1 VFLTAVID
9 ALESREVAI
18 VNIPGA
24 FMQVDLNDK
33 MIHVRLTGKMVDLL
47 LKIDQELYK
56 PYLVQERG
64 ELTMYV
70 KLLMTLYG
78 TMRAARLFWE

>member
-1 VFLTAVID
+1 
-9 ALESREVAI
+9 
-18 VNIPGA
+18 
-24 FMQVDLNDK
+24 
-33 MIHVRLTGKMVDLL
+33 MIHVRLTSKMVDLL